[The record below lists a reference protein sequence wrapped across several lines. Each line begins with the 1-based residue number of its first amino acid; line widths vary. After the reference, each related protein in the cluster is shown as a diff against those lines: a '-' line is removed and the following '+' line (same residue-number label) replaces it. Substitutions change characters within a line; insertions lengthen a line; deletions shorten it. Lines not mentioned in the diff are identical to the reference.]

1 MSFRS
6 AAALV
11 GAFATSAL
19 AHGTVIG
26 FKTDGTAQDAYKLDY
41 YYAKQNGQTVP
52 DIPAWSAENLD
63 NGFVA
68 PDAYGTSDINCH
80 INAEPG
86 AISASVKAG
95 GTVEFNWS
103 AWPESHIGPVFTY
116 VAKCSGDCADADK
129 TTLKWVKIDES
140 GIDLDTQTWAA
151 TDLIKNNN
159 TWVTTVPSTL
169 SAGNYVFRHEIIAM
183 HGAGSENGAQNYPQC
198 FNIAITGGGSDEPEG
213 VLGTELYKADDAGI
227 LFNPYSTLTSYEIPG
242 PALYGS
248 GSGSDNSGGD
258 SSTPV
263 ASSAVATTP
272 AAVTSVVTPVVS
284 STPTSLV
291 TSVFTPSKPTTAV
304 ANAET
309 AAASESAPAATQT
322 ASSGNESSGS
332 DSDLPETF
340 TLDTFIAWLKTKAGS
355 SVTRRHARALN

>member
-6 AAALV
+6 ATALL
-11 GAFATSAL
+11 AFATSAL
-19 AHGTVIG
+19 AHGTVIN
-26 FKTDGTAQDAYKLDY
+26 FKTDGVNQDAYLLEY

-103 AWPESHIGPVFTY
+103 DWPESHIGPVFTY
-116 VAKCSGDCADADK
+116 VAKCSGSCTDADK

-151 TDLIKNNN
+151 TDLINNNN
-159 TWVTTVPSTL
+159 TWVTTVPETL
-169 SAGNYVFRHEIIAM
+169 AAGNYVFRHEIIAM
-183 HGAGSENGAQNYPQC
+183 HGAGSANGAQNYPQC
-198 FNIAITGGGSDEPEG
+198 FNIAITGSGTDEPEG
-213 VLGTELYKADDAGI
+213 VLGTALYKADDAGI
-227 LFNPYSTLTSYEIPG
+227 LFNPYTTLTSYEMPG
-242 PALYGS
+242 PTLYGS
-248 GSGSDNSGGD
+248 GSSSDNSG
-258 SSTPV
+258 SETTP
-263 ASSAVATTP
+263 AATTP
-272 AAVTSVVTPVVS
+272 AATTPAIQTTAITSDVS

-291 TSVFTPSKPTTAV
+291 TSVFTPARSATAV
-304 ANAET
+304 ANAEIVST
-309 AAASESAPAATQT
+309 SAPAATQT
-322 ASSGNESSGS
+322 ASSGSDS

-340 TLDTFIAWLKTKAGS
+340 TLETFIAWLKTKAGS
-355 SVTRRHARALN
+355 SVSRRHARAMN